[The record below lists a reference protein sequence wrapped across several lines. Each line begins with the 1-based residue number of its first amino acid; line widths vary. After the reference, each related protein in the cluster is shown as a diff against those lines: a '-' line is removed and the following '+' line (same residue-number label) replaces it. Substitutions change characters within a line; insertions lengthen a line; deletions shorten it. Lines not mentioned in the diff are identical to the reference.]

1 MPQPTPP
8 ETPRNVDRAAAG
20 AAAQRTAEQAAL
32 RNVRRELDHL
42 QAEQDRQR
50 KLNKVG
56 VLVVVALLLVLA
68 FVFFAVWR
76 AASKS
81 AAERQWGVPV
91 QIPSKVDLGKKPTAK
106 PAEPAK

>member
-8 ETPRNVDRAAAG
+8 ETPRNVDRAAVD

-42 QAEQDRQR
+42 VAQEARQR
-50 KLNKVG
+50 KLNRTIVIVAAVVFL
-56 VLVVVALLLVLA
+56 VLV
-68 FVFFAVWR
+68 FVVWR
-76 AASKS
+76 QVSLR
-81 AAERQWGVPV
+81 AEKQAQEVPI
-91 QIPSKVDLGKKPTAK
+91 QIPSKVDLGKKPAAK